1 MTQRIPEFLVCPVC
15 KGKLIAGKSEAAAS
29 PEELLC
35 PACALAFPIQ
45 DGIPMMLAQ
54 DARKLSDEEA
64 AKVKLEAE
72 RLSGKAPRPG
82 QF

>member
-1 MTQRIPEFLVCPVC
+1 
-15 KGKLIAGKSEAAAS
+15 
-29 PEELLC
+29 
-35 PACALAFPIQ
+35 
-45 DGIPMMLAQ
+45 MMLAQ
-54 DARKLSDEEA
+54 NARKLSDEEA

>member
-1 MTQRIPEFLVCPVC
+1 MTQRIPDFLVCPVC
-15 KGKLIAGKSEAAAS
+15 KGKLIAGKS
-29 PEELLC
+29 EELLC